1 MREVLILISK
11 IKLGYKEAYF
21 FQYDSELKILTCPTY
36 YYNLKNFTEEKENRV
51 SAKEI
56 WSKRIRLRLE
66 KKNILQ
72 KKLKWLNI
80 RYVGSDITSN
90 WLLCDMFIS
99 D

>member
-1 MREVLILISK
+1 MMNKIDNILDY
-11 IKLGYKEAYF
+11 YKGNLAY
-21 FQYDSELKILTCPTY
+21 TY
-36 YYNLKNFTEEKENRV
+36 FLLDLAYGSTDKSSF
-51 SAKEI
+51 I
-56 WSKRIRLRLE
+56 LE